1 MTTFLKYST
10 KATERGVSDAFPDYL
25 REKIITLKP
34 TKSSAI
40 LEYRFRT
47 LI

>member
-1 MTTFLKYST
+1 MTTLMKYSN

-47 LI
+47 LM